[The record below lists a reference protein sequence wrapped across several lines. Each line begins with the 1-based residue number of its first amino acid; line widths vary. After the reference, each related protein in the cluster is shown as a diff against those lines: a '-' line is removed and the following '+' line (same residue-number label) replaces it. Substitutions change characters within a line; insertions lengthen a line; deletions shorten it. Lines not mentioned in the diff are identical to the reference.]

1 MYKDYEFLNRFF
13 IRFCSFS
20 IIPLRGTRDNK
31 KKDRS
36 MNFCRI
42 FKKIF
47 KSYHYKRLK
56 DYDFA
61 KKKKIIF

>member
-20 IIPLRGTRDNK
+20 IIALRGTRDNNK
-31 KKDRS
+31 KKTDQWTFVEFLRK
-36 MNFCRI
+36 FLRVI
-42 FKKIF
+42 V
-47 KSYHYKRLK
+47 RLK

>member
-20 IIPLRGTRDNK
+20 IIPLRGTRDNNK

-47 KSYHYKRLK
+47 KSYR
-56 DYDFA
+56 
-61 KKKKIIF
+61 